1 MHDCGDPKIFSFF
14 WGERSTPEHLLLK
27 RGFGTRIE
35 GYAREIGSA
44 LTRARVYYIRS
55 IGLSNNVFG
64 NPHGCI
70 YVSDGKTNLT

>member
-1 MHDCGDPKIFSFF
+1 MHDCGDPKIFSIF
-14 WGERSTPEHLLLK
+14 GESGAPPEYFLLK

-70 YVSDGKTNLT
+70 YISDGKTNLT